1 MTINQEPPATLEA
14 ALESHDVDAATAA
27 LRELTQSGELT
38 DRMTRLTLVEARK
51 LAEVLGDEALG
62 DLLGEL
68 DPGDA
73 ATILSLLAA
82 VDAADVLESMDPD
95 EAADVVGEFS
105 PDRADEIL
113 FEMEPIEAEE
123 LRGLLLYPPDTA
135 GGRMTPAFVSIAPD
149 LTARQTILALQRLSE
164 QAEMISY
171 VYVTDSDDHLLGVL
185 SLRLLVLSP
194 PEKPIAQLLNPDVV
208 SVPVLADQEEAAR
221 ILTERGLLAVPVV
234 DDENHLLGIITVD
247 DVADIMRQETTED
260 IERLGGSEP
269 LDEPYL
275 RASPVLLWRKRVGWL
290 LALFLAEAYTGTV
303 LRHYQSEVEAVVALS
318 FFIPLLI
325 GTGGNV
331 GSQVVTTI
339 VRAMAVGDV
348 RFNDVFRIV
357 RKELLTGLMLGGVMA
372 AATFVRAMTLRV
384 GIDVG
389 LTVAIAVSAIV
400 IWAAVVGAILP
411 LALRKLRVDPAVV
424 SAPFISTLVDGTG
437 LMIYFT
443 VARLVLHLG

>member
-1 MTINQEPPATLEA
+1 VTINQEPLTTLEA
-14 ALESHDVDAATAA
+14 ALNARDVAATTSA
-27 LRELTQSGELT
+27 LRELTKSGELA
-38 DRMTRLTLVEARK
+38 DRMASLTRAEARR

-62 DLLGEL
+62 ELLGEL
-68 DPGDA
+68 DPSDA
-73 ATILSLLAA
+73 ASILSLLAT

-95 EAADVVGEFS
+95 EAADV
-105 PDRADEIL
+105 AAEIAPERVDQIL
-113 FEMEPIEAEE
+113 VEMEPIEAEE
-123 LRGLLLYPPDTA
+123 LRGLMLYPPDSA
-135 GGRMTPAFVSIAPD
+135 GGRMSPAFVSIAPD

-164 QAEMISY
+164 QAETISY
-171 VYVTDSDDHLLGVL
+171 VYVTDEADHLLGVL

-194 PEKPIAQLLNPDVV
+194 PETPIAQLLIPDVV
-208 SVPVLADQEEAAR
+208 SVPVLADQEEAAQV
-221 ILTERGLLAVPVV
+221 LTERGLLAVPVV
-234 DDENHLLGIITVD
+234 DDDNRLLGIITVD
-247 DVADIMRQETTED
+247 DVADILEQETTED

-269 LDEPYL
+269 LEEPYL
-275 RASPVLLWRKRVGWL
+275 RASPILLWRKRVGWL

-348 RFNDVFRIV
+348 RFSDVFRIV
-357 RKELLTGLMLGGVMA
+357 KKELITGLMLGAVMA
-372 AATFVRAMTLRV
+372 AATFVRAMTLSV

-389 LTVAIAVSAIV
+389 LTVAIAVSGIV
-400 IWAAVVGAILP
+400 IWAAVVGAVLP
-411 LALRKLRVDPAVV
+411 LVLRKLRVDPAVV

-443 VARLVLHLG
+443 VARLMLHLG

>member
-1 MTINQEPPATLEA
+1 MTIDQQSPVSLET
-14 ALESHDVDAATAA
+14 ALEQRDEDAVKLA
-27 LRELTQSGELT
+27 LHQLTETGELA
-38 DRMTRLTLVEARK
+38 DRMADLSLEEART
-51 LAEVLGDEALG
+51 LAAVLGDEALG
-62 DLLGEL
+62 ELLGEL

-73 ATILSLLAA
+73 ASILSLLAT

-95 EAADVVGEFS
+95 EAADVFGEID
-105 PDRADEIL
+105 PDRADQIM
-113 FEMEPIEAEE
+113 FAMEPIEAEE

-135 GGRMTPAFVSIAPD
+135 GGRMTPAFVSVAPE

-164 QAEMISY
+164 QAETISY
-171 VYVTDSDDHLLGVL
+171 VYVTDAEDHLLGVL
-185 SLRLLVLSP
+185 ALRRLVLSP
-194 PEKPIAQLLNPDVV
+194 PDTPIANLLDPHVV
-208 SVPVLADQEEAAR
+208 RVPVMADQEVAAR
-221 ILTERGLLAVPVV
+221 VLTERGLLAVPVV
-234 DDENHLLGIITVD
+234 DDDNHLLGIITVE
-247 DVADIMRQETTED
+247 DVADILRQETTED

-269 LDEPYL
+269 LEEPYL
-275 RASPVLLWRKRVGWL
+275 RAKPILLWRKRVGWL

-348 RFNDVFRIV
+348 RFGDMLRIV
-357 RKELLTGLMLGGVMA
+357 RKEFVTAIGLGLVMA
-372 AATFVRAMTLRV
+372 AATFIRAMTLSV

-389 LTVAIAVSAIV
+389 LTVAISVSTIV
-400 IWAAVVGAILP
+400 LWAAVVGAVLP
-411 LALRKLRVDPAVV
+411 LVLNKLKVDPAVV

-443 VARLVLHLG
+443 VARFMLHL

>member
-1 MTINQEPPATLEA
+1 MTINQESPVTLED
-14 ALESHDVDAATAA
+14 ALERRDGQA
-27 LRELTQSGELT
+27 LTLALHQLTERGELP
-38 DRMTRLTLVEARK
+38 DRMSRLTLDEARQMAR
-51 LAEVLGDEALG
+51 LLGDEALG
-62 DLLGEL
+62 ELLGDL

-73 ATILSLLAA
+73 AAILSLLAT

-95 EAADVVGEFS
+95 EAADVFGEID
-105 PDRADEIL
+105 PERAGKIL

-135 GGRMTPAFVSIAPD
+135 GGRMTPAFVSVAPD
-149 LTARQTILALQRLSE
+149 ITARQAILALQQLSE
-164 QAEMISY
+164 QAETISY
-171 VYVTDSDDHLLGVL
+171 VYVTDESDELLGVL
-185 SLRLLVLSP
+185 SLRRLVLSP
-194 PEKPIAQLLNPDVV
+194 PETPIAKLLDPQVV
-208 SVPVLADQEEAAR
+208 RVPVLADQEEAAR
-221 ILTERGLLAVPVV
+221 VLTERELLAVPVV
-234 DDENHLLGIITVD
+234 DDQNHLLGIITVD
-247 DVADIMRQETTED
+247 DVADILQQETTED

-269 LDEPYL
+269 LEEPYL
-275 RASPVLLWRKRVGWL
+275 RAKPVLLWRKRVGWL

-348 RFNDVFRIV
+348 RFADVFRIV
-357 RKELLTGLMLGGVMA
+357 RKEFLTALMLGGVMA
-372 AATFVRAMTLRV
+372 VATFIRAMTLSV

-389 LTVAIAVSAIV
+389 LTVAASVSAIV
-400 IWAAVVGAILP
+400 IWAAVVGAVLP

-443 VARLVLHLG
+443 IARIVLHLG

>member
-1 MTINQEPPATLEA
+1 MTINQEPAASLET
-14 ALESHDVDAATAA
+14 ALESHDVEAATAA
-27 LRELTQSGELT
+27 LRELTQSGELI

-62 DLLGEL
+62 DLLGEME
-68 DPGDA
+68 PGDA

-95 EAADVVGEFS
+95 EAADVVGEIA
-105 PDRADEIL
+105 PNRADEIL

-149 LTARQTILALQRLSE
+149 LTARQTILALQRLAV
-164 QAEMISY
+164 QAETISY

-194 PEKPIAQLLNPDVV
+194 PEKPISQLLNPDVV
-208 SVPVLADQEEAAR
+208 TVPVLADQEEAAR
-221 ILTERGLLAVPVV
+221 ILTERGFLAVPVV
-234 DDENHLLGIITVD
+234 DDENHVLGIITVD
-247 DVADIMRQETTED
+247 DVADILRQEATED

-269 LDEPYL
+269 LEEPYL

-348 RFNDVFRIV
+348 RFSDVFRIV
-357 RKELLTGLMLGGVMA
+357 RKELLTGLMLGAVMA

-389 LTVAIAVSAIV
+389 LTVAIAVSTIV
-400 IWAAVVGAILP
+400 VWAAVVGAVLP
-411 LALRKLRVDPAVV
+411 LVLRKLKVDPAVV

-443 VARLVLHLG
+443 VARIVLHLG

>member
-1 MTINQEPPATLEA
+1 VSINQEPRTTLEA
-14 ALESHDVDAATAA
+14 ALDARDAVATAAA
-27 LRELTQSGELT
+27 LRELTESGELA
-38 DRMTRLTLVEARK
+38 DRMASLSRSEARR

-62 DLLGEL
+62 ELLGEL

-73 ATILSLLAA
+73 ASILSLLAA

-95 EAADVVGEFS
+95 EAADV
-105 PDRADEIL
+105 AAEIAPEHVDQIL
-113 FEMEPIEAEE
+113 VEMEPIEAEE
-123 LRGLLLYPPDTA
+123 LRGLLLYPPDSA

-164 QAEMISY
+164 QAETISY
-171 VYVTDSDDHLLGVL
+171 VYVTDEADHLLGVL

-194 PEKPIAQLLNPDVV
+194 PETPIERLLNPDVV
-208 SVPVLADQEEAAR
+208 RVPVLADQEEAAR
-221 ILTERGLLAVPVV
+221 VLTEHNLLAVPVV
-234 DDENHLLGIITVD
+234 DDENRLLGIITVD
-247 DVADIMRQETTED
+247 DVADILQQEATED

-269 LDEPYL
+269 LEEPYL
-275 RASPVLLWRKRVGWL
+275 RAAPVLLWRKRVGWL

-357 RKELLTGLMLGGVMA
+357 KKELITGLMLGAVMA
-372 AATFVRAMTLRV
+372 AATFIRAMTLSV

-389 LTVAIAVSAIV
+389 LTVAIAVSGIV
-400 IWAAVVGAILP
+400 IWAAVVGAVLP
-411 LALRKLRVDPAVV
+411 LVLRKLRVDPAVV

-443 VARLVLHLG
+443 VARLMLHLG

>member
-1 MTINQEPPATLEA
+1 VTINQEPPATLES
-14 ALESHDVDAATAA
+14 ALEQHDVLAATAA

-38 DRMTRLTLVEARK
+38 SRMTRLTLVEARK

-68 DPGDA
+68 EPGDA
-73 ATILSLLAA
+73 AAILSQLAA
-82 VDAADVLESMDPD
+82 VDAADVLESMEPD
-95 EAADVVGEFS
+95 EAADVVGEIAR
-105 PDRADEIL
+105 DRADEIL

-135 GGRMTPAFVSIAPD
+135 GGRMTPAFVSVAPD

-164 QAEMISY
+164 QAETISY
-171 VYVTDSDDHLLGVL
+171 VYVTDGDDHLLGVL
-185 SLRLLVLSP
+185 SLRVLVLSP

-208 SVPVLADQEEAAR
+208 RVPVLADQEEAAH

-234 DDENHLLGIITVD
+234 DDQNHLLGIITVD
-247 DVADIMRQETTED
+247 DVADILRQETTED

-275 RASPVLLWRKRVGWL
+275 RASPILLWRKRVGWL

-348 RFNDVFRIV
+348 RFSDVFRIV
-357 RKELLTGLMLGGVMA
+357 RKEMLTGIMLGLVMA
-372 AATFVRAMTLRV
+372 AATFVRAMTLSV

-400 IWAAVVGAILP
+400 IWAAVVGAVLP
-411 LALRKLRVDPAVV
+411 LILRKLRVDPAVV

-443 VARLVLHLG
+443 VARVVLHLG